1 MVLKR
6 VDVRL
11 KAPQNKLSTGEV
23 IHLNKEEFMMKITV
37 KTLLGATALSLG
49 ALVATQ
55 AAAECDWKPERAVTY
70 VVPWGAG
77 GGTDANSRMLAS
89 MLSNEMGQ
97 PFNVVNR
104 TGGNGV
110 TGHSALA
117 RAKADGY
124 TVGAATVEI
133 NTMHW
138 VGLTDLTY
146 KNITPIALVDV
157 VPAGF
162 TVKAD
167 SPYNSLK
174 EVLDVAKAEPGKLTA
189 SGTSQG
195 GIWHLALAG
204 MLNAEGMDPA
214 SIRWIP
220 SKGAGPAMKELMA
233 GGVDVVTVAQSE
245 AKNLIEQG
253 ELKGLGYMHSE
264 RMAALP
270 DIPTTAEQLDS
281 GWTLAAFITVSGPE
295 GMDKEIACSYE
306 KAALKVMATK
316 EWAEFKA
323 SRGADVVLMGTEEL
337 NAFVKKSD
345 AALGETIKAIGLA
358 K

>member
-1 MVLKR
+1 MSKN
-6 VDVRL
+6 
-11 KAPQNKLSTGEV
+11 PLSG
-23 IHLNKEEFMMKITV
+23 
-37 KTLLGATALSLG
+37 LLAATALGVG
-49 ALVATQ
+49 ALMATQ
-55 AAAECDWKPERAVTY
+55 AVAECDWKPDRAVTY

-89 MLSNEMGQ
+89 LLSQEFGV

-110 TGHSALA
+110 TGHSAIA
-117 RAKADGY
+117 RAKPDGY
-124 TVGAATVEI
+124 TVGAVTVEI

-138 VGLTDLTY
+138 VGLTDLTRE
-146 KNITPIALVDV
+146 NITPIALVDV

-167 SPYNSLK
+167 SPFNSVN
-174 EVLDVAKAEPGKLTA
+174 EVLEVAKAEPGKLTG
-189 SGTSQG
+189 SGTAQG

-204 MLNAEGMDPA
+204 LLNAEGLDPEA
-214 SIRWIP
+214 IRWIP
-220 SKGAGPAMKELMA
+220 SKGAAPAMKELMA

-245 AKNLIEQG
+245 AKTLIEQG
-253 ELKGLGYMHSE
+253 ELKGLGYMHTE

-295 GMDKEIACSYE
+295 GMDAEIACSYE
-306 KAALKVMATK
+306 KAALKVMDTQ
-316 EWAEFKA
+316 EWADFKA
-323 SRGADVVLMGTEEL
+323 SRGADVVLMGSEDLGAMLE
-337 NAFVKKSD
+337 KSD
-345 AALGETIKAIGLA
+345 AALGDTIKAIGLA

>member
-1 MVLKR
+1 MT
-6 VDVRL
+6 
-11 KAPQNKLSTGEV
+11 KA
-23 IHLNKEEFMMKITV
+23 LNR
-37 KTLLGATALSLG
+37 LLGASAIGLT

-89 MLSNEMGQ
+89 LLSQEFGQ

-110 TGHSALA
+110 TGHSAIA
-117 RAKADGY
+117 RAKPDGY
-124 TVGAATVEI
+124 TVGAVTVEI

-146 KNITPIALVDV
+146 ENVTPIALVDI

-162 TVKAD
+162 TVGKD
-167 SPYNSLK
+167 SPFNSVQ
-174 EVLDVAKAEPGKLTA
+174 EVLDAAKAEPGKLTG

-204 MLNAEGMDPA
+204 LLNAEGMDPEA
-214 SIRWIP
+214 IRWIP
-220 SKGAGPAMKELMA
+220 SKGAAPAMKELMA

-245 AKNLIEQG
+245 AKTLIEQG

-281 GWTLAAFITVSGPE
+281 GFTLAAFITVSGPE
-295 GMDKEIACSYE
+295 GLDKEIACSYE
-306 KAALKVMATK
+306 KAALKVMATP

-323 SRGADVVLMGTEEL
+323 SRGADVVLMGTDEL
-337 NAFVKKSD
+337 NEFVKTSD
-345 AALGETIKAIGLA
+345 ASLGETIKAIGLA

>member
-1 MVLKR
+1 MT
-6 VDVRL
+6 
-11 KAPQNKLSTGEV
+11 KA
-23 IHLNKEEFMMKITV
+23 LN
-37 KTLLGATALSLG
+37 TLLGATALGLG

-89 MLSNEMGQ
+89 LLSQEFGQ

-110 TGHSALA
+110 TGHSAIA
-117 RAKADGY
+117 RAKPDGY
-124 TVGAATVEI
+124 TVGAVTVEI
-133 NTMHW
+133 DTMHW
-138 VGLTDLTY
+138 AGLTDLTY
-146 KNITPIALVDV
+146 ENVTPIALVDI

-162 TVKAD
+162 TVGKD
-167 SPYNSLK
+167 SPYGSVQ
-174 EVLDVAKAEPGKLTA
+174 EVLDYAKANPGELTA
-189 SGTSQG
+189 SGTAQG

-204 MLNAEGMDPA
+204 LLNAEGMDPEA
-214 SIRWIP
+214 IRWIP
-220 SKGAGPAMKELMA
+220 SKGAAPAMKELMA

-245 AKNLIEQG
+245 AKTLIEQG

-270 DIPTTAEQLDS
+270 DIPTTAETLES

-295 GMDKEIACSYE
+295 GMDSEIACSYE
-306 KAALKVMATK
+306 KAALKVMGSP

-323 SRGADVVLMGTEEL
+323 SRGSDVVLMGTNEL
-337 NAFVKKSD
+337 NKFVAESD
-345 AALGETIKAIGLA
+345 VALGETMKAIGLA